1 MRTPPENP
9 PVLNRAGMTLLE
21 LMVVLS
27 VISVLSGI
35 AITRLNT
42 VGFKMDAAARVTHAA
57 VQQGQRLALTRQFD
71 VIVSFD
77 RATRRVR
84 IAEDANNDGAIAP
97 DERVRWRALEDSA
110 RFDDPPRAVNG
121 GGASAIDGDN
131 LRIVD
136 GMPSI
141 IFRRSGSASS
151 ELAVYLGSKR
161 GDADDYRAVQVSRAT
176 GRVEWFKFVGGQW
189 RPGGL

>member
-1 MRTPPENP
+1 MRIPPENR

-27 VISVLSGI
+27 VLSVLSGI

-42 VGFKMDAAARVTHAA
+42 VGFKMDAAARTTHAA
-57 VQQGQRLALTRQFD
+57 VQQAQRLALTRQFD

-110 RFDDPPRAVNG
+110 RFEDPPQAVNG
-121 GGASAIDGDN
+121 GGAVAIDGDN
-131 LRIVD
+131 LRAVD

-141 IFRRSGSASS
+141 TFRRSGSASS
-151 ELAVYLGSKR
+151 ELEVYLGSKR
-161 GDADDYRAVQVSRAT
+161 DHPDDYRAVQVSRAT
-176 GRVEWFKFVGGQW
+176 GRVEWFKYVGGQW

>member
-21 LMVVLS
+21 LMVVLA
-27 VISVLSGI
+27 VLSVLSGI

-57 VQQGQRLALTRQFD
+57 VQQAQRLALTRQFD

-77 RATRRVR
+77 RGTRRLR

-110 RFDDPPRAVNG
+110 RFEDPPSAVDG
-121 GGASAIDGDN
+121 GGAMAIDGDN
-131 LRIVD
+131 LRDVD

-161 GDADDYRAVQVSRAT
+161 GNADDYRAVQVSRAT
-176 GRVEWFKFVGGQW
+176 GRVEWFKYVGGQW
-189 RPGGL
+189 RPGGI

>member
-9 PVLNRAGMTLLE
+9 PVLNRAGVTLIE
-21 LMVVLS
+21 LMTVLA
-27 VISVLSGI
+27 VLSVLSGI
-35 AITRLNT
+35 AISRLNT
-42 VGFKMDAAARVTHAA
+42 VGFKMDAAARTAHAA
-57 VQQGQRLALTRQFD
+57 VQQAQRLALTRQFD

-110 RFDDPPRAVNG
+110 RFEDPPGGVNG

-131 LRIVD
+131 LRSVD

-141 IFRRSGSASS
+141 TFHRSGSASS
-151 ELAVYLGSKR
+151 ELEVYLGSKR
-161 GDADDYRAVQVSRAT
+161 DHPDDYRAVQVARAT
-176 GRVEWFKFVGGQW
+176 GRVQWFKHVGGQW

>member
-1 MRTPPENP
+1 
-9 PVLNRAGMTLLE
+9 MTLVE
-21 LMVVLS
+21 LMVVLA
-27 VISVLSGI
+27 VLSVLSGV

-42 VGFKMDAAARVTHAA
+42 VGFKMDAAARTTHAA
-57 VQQGQRLALTRQFD
+57 VQQAQRLALTRQFD

-110 RFDDPPRAVNG
+110 RFEDPPQAVNG
-121 GGASAIDGDN
+121 GGAVAIDGDN
-131 LRIVD
+131 LRAVD

-141 IFRRSGSASS
+141 TFRRSGSASS
-151 ELAVYLGSKR
+151 ELDVYLGSKR

-176 GRVEWFKFVGGQW
+176 GRVEWFKYVGGQW